1 MNDSELCAKWNAEW
15 IEERK
20 AAGLPTDFA
29 SLRRAGG
36 SPKWRA
42 YVEAQNARTQAIVAE
57 CVAAS
62 AAVRNSK

>member
-1 MNDSELCAKWNAEW
+1 MNDSELRDKWHAEW

-36 SPKWRA
+36 SPKWRE
-42 YVEAQNARTQAIVAE
+42 YVQKQNERAQAIVAE
-57 CVAAS
+57 CVASS
-62 AAVRNSK
+62 AAAKESK